1 MSPEQELSR
10 AVSAEQILSNP
21 LIKEAFLDIEKDII
35 DRLAVC
41 DVRDSVS
48 REKLCMMLSASRIFK
63 SVFEGHIQ
71 TGKMA
76 EIQLKQKGLTIGGMK
91 IF

>member
-1 MSPEQELSR
+1 MNPEQELSR
-10 AVSAEQILSNP
+10 AVSSEQILKNP
-21 LIKEAFLDIEKDII
+21 LVAEAFTEIEKDII
-35 DRLAVC
+35 DRIAVC

-76 EIQLKQKGLTIGGMK
+76 EIQLKEKGFFKKL
-91 IF
+91 F

>member
-1 MSPEQELSR
+1 MNPEQELSR
-10 AVSAEQILSNP
+10 AVSSEQILNNP
-21 LIKEAFLDIEKDII
+21 LVSEAFKDIEKEIVERI
-35 DRLAVC
+35 ALLNVN
-41 DVRDSVS
+41 DSVS

-76 EIQLKQKGLTIGGMK
+76 EMQLKEKGFFKKL
-91 IF
+91 F